1 MSVDNFFHP
10 TNNQRT
16 FFFISFDI
24 IISFTTILLAYLL
37 RFSFDIPGEY
47 MEGMIRMITILIPI
61 KITIMFVSKIYFI
74 AWRFFG
80 LAEYRRIIIAH
91 FIAYSIFIGVVF
103 LFHELFIPF
112 PRSVVF
118 IDLSLSLFLIGF
130 IRISKRLYLE
140 NSIPKFQKKMLIVG
154 ANETA
159 THLIK
164 SALRGEIAY
173 HPVALVSNN
182 KNTIGTYLSN
192 IKVYDQRELT
202 DLIKK
207 LEIESVVL
215 TEKVEQKE
223 LDFLFTILNL
233 AGVKDIKKTQM
244 FEDDKPALLDI
255 SIEDLLARKPQD
267 LDRLSIANFIIGKTV
282 MITGAGGSIGS
293 ELSRQ
298 VKMFGAKQIVLL
310 DNSEYNLYAINE
322 SLNYHNSVCVMQDI
336 KNREL
341 LAKTFEKYQPDILI
355 HAAAYKH
362 VPLCEYNIQ
371 EAINNNVFG
380 SKNVIDLAVE
390 YRVAK
395 VVIIS
400 TDKAVRPTNVMG
412 ATKRIC
418 EIYANSIPSEDT
430 EIVAVRFGNV
440 LGSSGSVIPKF
451 RSQIEKGENLTVTHP
466 EITRYFMMIPEACQ
480 LVLQAASIAHGRELF
495 ILDMGKPVKII
506 DLARKMIELSGRKD
520 IDIDITGLR
529 KGEKLYEELLINEA
543 DLKTEYSSIMVTQDV
558 PFDYQMLLEKLDR
571 LESSRSNLLER
582 LKELVPEFNH
592 HDLNSKGII

>member
-1 MSVDNFFHP
+1 MSIDTIFHP

-16 FFFISFDI
+16 LFFISLDI
-24 IISFTTILLAYLL
+24 IISFSTILLAYLL
-37 RFSFDIPGEY
+37 RFSFDIPVEY
-47 MEGMIRMITILIPI
+47 LDGMIKMIIILIPI
-61 KITIMFVSKIYFI
+61 KIIIMFISKIYFI

-80 LAEYRRIIIAH
+80 LEEYRRIMIAH
-91 FIAYSIFIGVVF
+91 FISYLIFVGVVF
-103 LFHELFIPF
+103 LSHKLFIPF
-112 PRSVVF
+112 PRSVIF

-140 NSIPKFQKKMLIVG
+140 SSISGFQKKMLIIG

-164 SALRGEIAY
+164 SALRGDIEY
-173 HPVALVSNN
+173 HPVALVSNS
-182 KNTIGTYLSN
+182 KDMIGTYLSN
-192 IKVYDQRELT
+192 IKIYDQRELT

-244 FEDDKPALLDI
+244 FEDDTPKLADI

-267 LDRLSIANFIIGKTV
+267 LDRLSIANFIIGKVV

-298 VKMFGAKQIVLL
+298 VKMFGAKQIILL
-310 DNSEYNLYAINE
+310 DNCEYNLYRINE
-322 SLNYHNSVCVMQDI
+322 DLKHHNSICVMQDI

-341 LAKTFEKYQPDILI
+341 LSRTFAQYQPDILL

-362 VPLCEYNIQ
+362 VPLCEENIK
-371 EAINNNVFG
+371 EAIDNNIFG
-380 SKNVIDLAVE
+380 TQNIIDLSIAYGV
-390 YRVAK
+390 RK
-395 VVIIS
+395 VVLIS

-412 ATKRIC
+412 TTKRIC
-418 EIYANSIPSEDT
+418 EIYAQAVPSYHT

-451 RSQIEKGENLTVTHP
+451 SSQIEKGENLTVTHP

-480 LVLQAASIAHGRELF
+480 LVLQAGSIAKGGEIF
-495 ILDMGKPVKII
+495 ILDMGKPIKII
-506 DLARKMIELSGRKD
+506 DLAKKMIELSRRD
-520 IDIDITGLR
+520 IKIEITGLR

-543 DLKTEYSSIMVTQDV
+543 DLKTEYSSILVSQDT
-558 PFDYQMLLEKLDR
+558 PFEYEKLLVKLEKLATANEDF
-571 LESSRSNLLER
+571 LPLL
-582 LKELVPEFNH
+582 KDIVPEFNH
-592 HDLNSKGII
+592 RKN